1 MRSAASGSSAVRS
14 QHGWRWVLF
23 AAAYL
28 AGFVL
33 LDLAIKSVERFPGV
47 AAFFPSDGLA
57 LALVYVVGIRM
68 APVVFVGYGI
78 STCLVHGFGDVPL
91 MLGASA
97 VGTGLQL
104 ATVALLR
111 WARVDLARAGVRDM
125 VRFVAAVVAAS
136 LAGAVIIAATLVLSE
151 ELPAAA
157 AEGAFFTAATGLA
170 IGLIVV
176 APLGAMAGPR
186 VRAWLAGQPAGP
198 WMVAGGPGWV
208 QLGRD
213 GALLLAT
220 TAIAVL
226 VAFSARSQPANPLY
240 LCFLPIIWMALR
252 RGLRGAAVAT
262 LVVDAAVVIAF
273 RAEGLPPPDLDKVQL
288 LQAAMS
294 LTGLLLGAVVSEREV
309 AQAEAREAEV
319 MRRQLELARR
329 IQTGVLPALTPL
341 PGFEVAGAML
351 PASHVGGDFYD
362 IVRLDE
368 GQDDPRFWILI
379 GDVSGHGLDAGLVML
394 MAQAAAQAALRA
406 RADLTPRQL
415 VSQVNRV
422 LYENIRL
429 RMKHKGFMT
438 FLALHHQGDGRFRAA
453 GGHLPVFLVGPGG
466 RAETVEAVG
475 PWCGIRP
482 DIAGQLQEV
491 ELLLGPGDTLCLVTD
506 GIIEARSPA
515 GELFGE
521 ERLLARLG
529 GAAHLAPG
537 EALREVLAGV
547 RDFQA
552 RQEDDMTAVL
562 LRRCSGADPGAH

>member
-1 MRSAASGSSAVRS
+1 MRSAASDSSAVRA

-23 AAAYL
+23 AGTYL

-68 APVVFVGYGI
+68 APVVFVGYAI

-136 LAGAVIIAATLVLSE
+136 LAGAVTIAGTLVLSE

-157 AEGAFFTAATGLA
+157 AKGAFFTAATGLA
-170 IGLIVV
+170 IGLIVA

-186 VRAWLAGQPAGP
+186 VRAWLAGHPAGP
-198 WMVAGGPGWV
+198 PLVGDRAGWV

-213 GALLLAT
+213 AALLLAT

-226 VAFSARSQPANPLY
+226 VAFSARAQPADPLY

-252 RGLRGAAVAT
+252 RGLPGAAVAT
-262 LVVDAAVVIAF
+262 LVVDTAVVIAF
-273 RAEGLPPPDLDKVQL
+273 RAADLPPPDLDKIQL

-341 PGFEVAGAML
+341 PGFEVAGSML

-368 GQDDPRFWILI
+368 GDPRFWILI

-506 GIIEARSPA
+506 GIVEARSSA

-529 GAAHLAPG
+529 GAAHLAAG
-537 EALREVLAGV
+537 EALREVLVGV

-562 LRRCSGADPGAH
+562 LRRASAADAGAH

>member
-1 MRSAASGSSAVRS
+1 
-14 QHGWRWVLF
+14 
-23 AAAYL
+23 
-28 AGFVL
+28 
-33 LDLAIKSVERFPGV
+33 
-47 AAFFPSDGLA
+47 
-57 LALVYVVGIRM
+57 
-68 APVVFVGYGI
+68 
-78 STCLVHGFGDVPL
+78 
-91 MLGASA
+91 
-97 VGTGLQL
+97 
-104 ATVALLR
+104 
-111 WARVDLARAGVRDM
+111 M

-198 WMVAGGPGWV
+198 WIVAGGPGWV

-226 VAFSARSQPANPLY
+226 VAFSARSHRRSPIPLLPPHHLAGPA
-240 LCFLPIIWMALR
+240 A
-252 RGLRGAAVAT
+252 GAAGGGGGDA
-262 LVVDAAVVIAF
+262 VVDAAVVMAF

-368 GQDDPRFWILI
+368 GQDDPRFWMLI

-466 RAETVEAVG
+466 LAETVEPVG

-482 DIAGQLQEV
+482 DIAGELDEV
-491 ELLLGPGDTLCLVTD
+491 ELLVGPGDMLCLVTD
-506 GIIEARSPA
+506 GIIEARSAA
-515 GELFGE
+515 GEMFGE
-521 ERLLARLG
+521 ERLLARWAGRPPGARRGPARGAGRRARLSGPAG
-529 GAAHLAPG
+529 GRHDRRPAQAPAALLPLKPLRPPPLPSPLPPPTPLAPPPRSLASPPPHPPRVKVRTNW
-537 EALREVLAGV
+537 ALGAG
-547 RDFQA
+547 F
-552 RQEDDMTAVL
+552 L
-562 LRRCSGADPGAH
+562 NGRRCGGP